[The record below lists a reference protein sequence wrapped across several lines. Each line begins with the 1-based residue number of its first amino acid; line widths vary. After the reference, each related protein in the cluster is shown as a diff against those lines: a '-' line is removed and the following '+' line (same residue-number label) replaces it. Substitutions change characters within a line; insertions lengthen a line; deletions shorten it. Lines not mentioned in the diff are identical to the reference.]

1 MYTIVEIT
9 GGTLQMLHTKLSVY
23 EKKIVELLLHETKG
37 LYLDYVYPVKP
48 TTQNFYTYYL
58 RDCGTF
64 V

>member
-48 TTQNFYTYYL
+48 TTQNFYT
-58 RDCGTF
+58 
-64 V
+64 